1 MARGIHPEV
10 FADMTPALPYE
21 SPAQS
26 WLQAA
31 ARAADWFAAQ
41 LGPGGRLPPGLH
53 DLGSYYKWPLFL
65 HALGRAELARAVYHR
80 CLADFLTPEGD
91 FRNGPAKSADP
102 IYSLIADSYTN
113 TWLIAAA
120 RLFGQLEVGRL
131 TLDCLRLRQ
140 VAHTG
145 GFLTGRPGD
154 HPDQRQDIVTIAG
167 CGNAF
172 LAWGELAESVQAGDC
187 LLRVLAAQQDAED
200 FYFYLDGEGRPL
212 RDLDLP
218 PRLLVLQPALPGQ
231 AYVYP
236 GMTALFLARLY
247 LVSGEDRFL
256 EGAQRYFGLQERCGE
271 AVYQGFGCCKTGWCA
286 AVLARITG
294 EARYRRSVH
303 RAAASILAVQGP
315 AGDWPV
321 AGGSPILSCDV
332 TGEMGYHLTH
342 YALELAAGPA

>member
-1 MARGIHPEV
+1 MAR
-10 FADMTPALPYE
+10 ALPYA

-41 LGPGGRLPPGLH
+41 LAPGGRLPPGLH

-65 HALGRAELARAVYHR
+65 HALGRGELARALFER
-80 CLADFLTPEGD
+80 CIADFFTVEGD
-91 FRNGPAKSADP
+91 FRTGEAKSADP
-102 IYSLIADSYTN
+102 IYGLIADSYTN

-120 RLFGQLEVGRL
+120 RLFDRPEVGHPA
-131 TLDCLRLRQ
+131 LDCLRRRQ
-140 VAHTG
+140 VARTG

-172 LAWGELAESVQAGDC
+172 LAWDELREATQAGDC
-187 LLRVLAAQQDAED
+187 LLRLLAAQQDVPE
-200 FYFYLDGEGRPL
+200 FYFYIDGEGRPL
-212 RDLDLP
+212 RGLDLP

-247 LVSGEDRFL
+247 LVTGEERFL
-256 EGAQRYFGLQERCGE
+256 AGARRYFTLQERCGE

-286 AVLARITG
+286 ALLARITG
-294 EARYRRSVH
+294 EEGYRRSVH
-303 RAAASILAVQGP
+303 RAADSILAVQGA

-321 AGGSPILSCDV
+321 EGGSPILSCDV

-342 YALELAAGPA
+342 YALELAGGPL

>member
-1 MARGIHPEV
+1 
-10 FADMTPALPYE
+10 MTPALPYA

-41 LGPGGRLPPGLH
+41 LDQDGKLPPALH

-65 HALGRAELARAVYHR
+65 HTLGRGELARAVYDR
-80 CLADFLTPEGD
+80 CIADFYTAEGD
-91 FRNGPAKSADP
+91 FRTGQAKSADP
-102 IYSLIADSYTN
+102 IYGLIADSYTN

-120 RLFGQLEVGRL
+120 RLFGQSDVGR
-131 TLDCLRLRQ
+131 TGLDCLHRRQ
-140 VAHTG
+140 MARTG
-145 GFLTGRPGD
+145 GFLTGRPGE

-172 LAWGELAESVQAGDC
+172 LAWGELAEATRAGDC
-187 LLRVLAAQQDAED
+187 LLRLLATQKDAPD
-200 FYFYLDGEGRPL
+200 FYFYIDGEGRPL

-236 GMTALFLARLY
+236 GMTTLFLARLY
-247 LVSGEDRFL
+247 LVNREERFL
-256 EGAQRYFGLQERCGE
+256 AGARDYFALQERCGE

-294 EARYRRSVH
+294 EERFRRSVH
-303 RAAASILAVQGP
+303 RAATSILAVQGP

-342 YALELAAGPA
+342 YALELAAGPL

>member
-1 MARGIHPEV
+1 MSQEV
-10 FADMTPALPYE
+10 FADMTTALPYD

-31 ARAADWFAAQ
+31 ARGAGWFSAQ
-41 LGPGGRLPPGLH
+41 LDAGGKLPAPLH

-65 HALGRAELARAVYHR
+65 HALGRGEEARAVYDR
-80 CLADFLTPEGD
+80 CVADFFTPEGD
-91 FRNGPAKSADP
+91 FRTSQAKSADP
-102 IYSLIADSYTN
+102 IYGLIADSYTN
-113 TWLIAAA
+113 TWLINAA
-120 RLFGQLEVGRL
+120 RVFGQPEVGRAA
-131 TLDCLRLRQ
+131 LDCLRRRQ
-140 VAHTG
+140 VPRTG

-172 LAWGELAESVQAGDC
+172 LAWRELEPAQQAGDC
-187 LLRVLAAQQDAED
+187 LLRVLGIQEDAED
-200 FYFYLDGEGRPL
+200 FHFYLDGEGRLL
-212 RDLDLP
+212 RELDLP
-218 PRLLVLQPALPGQ
+218 PRLLVLQPGLPGQ

-247 LVSGEDRFL
+247 LVSGQERFL
-256 EGAQRYFGLQERCGE
+256 EGARQYFALQERCGE

-294 EARYRRSVH
+294 EERYRRSVH
-303 RAAASILAVQGP
+303 RAAASILSVQGP
-315 AGDWPV
+315 AGNWPV
-321 AGGSPILSCDV
+321 EGGSPILSCDV

-342 YALELAAGPA
+342 YVLELVGGPL

>member
-1 MARGIHPEV
+1 
-10 FADMTPALPYE
+10 MTTALPYD

-41 LGPGGRLPPGLH
+41 LTPEGQLPPGLH

-65 HALGRAELARAVYHR
+65 HALGRGELARAVYDR
-80 CLADFLTPEGD
+80 CIVDFFTVERD
-91 FRNGPAKSADP
+91 FRTGEAKSADP
-102 IYSLIADSYTN
+102 IYGLIADSYTN

-120 RLFGQLEVGRL
+120 RVFDRPEVGRL
-131 TLDCLRLRQ
+131 ALNCLRRRQ
-140 VAHTG
+140 VPRTG

-172 LAWGELAESVQAGDC
+172 LAWGELAEAVQAGDC
-187 LLRVLAAQQDAED
+187 LLRVLAAQQDAPEFW
-200 FYFYLDGEGRPL
+200 FYIDGEGRPL
-212 RDLDLP
+212 RNLDLP
-218 PRLLVLQPALPGQ
+218 LRLQVLKPALPGA

-247 LVSGEDRFL
+247 LVNGQERFL
-256 EGAQRYFGLQERCGE
+256 EGARDYFALQEQYGE

-286 AVLARITG
+286 ALLARITG
-294 EARYRRSVH
+294 EVRYRRCVH
-303 RAAASILAVQGP
+303 RAAASILSVQGL